1 MSSSAHDATEAGCQR
16 EVMATYE
23 SPDMTLSKRIRCTP
37 PDHGLSRKVT
47 MRFGWLAIIALL
59 AAGCG
64 GSSGFE
70 SAPGGTPAANGSV
83 KLPAKGCGLLSG
95 ATVTALLGGSSSSSS
110 ELRPAGVS
118 PPGSV
123 VGCIWRGAGGR
134 QAGITL
140 HQGSGSAQDFADN
153 TSGPGFRPV
162 PGLGDKAM
170 LQVTAGQEEGG
181 IWVLKGDI
189 DILVFGT
196 LSGSADGYAA
206 TLRQAAATTL
216 TRLGP
221 G

>member
-1 MSSSAHDATEAGCQR
+1 MTS
-16 EVMATYE
+16 YE
-23 SPDMTLSKRIRCTP
+23 SPDMALSKQVRCTP
-37 PDHGLSRKVT
+37 PDPGLCRKVM
-47 MRFGWLAIIALL
+47 MRFGWLAIIALV

-70 SAPGGTPAANGSV
+70 PAPGGTPAGKGSV
-83 KLPAKGCGLLSG
+83 KLPAKGCGLLSD

-110 ELRPAGVS
+110 ELRPAGIS

-140 HQGSGSAQDFADN
+140 HQGPESARDFADN
-153 TSGPGFRPV
+153 TSGPGFRSV

-170 LQVTAGQEEGG
+170 LQVAAGQTSQEEGS

-189 DILVFGT
+189 AILVFGT

-206 TLRQAAATTL
+206 VLRQTAAAIL
-216 TRLGP
+216 PHLGP

>member
-1 MSSSAHDATEAGCQR
+1 
-16 EVMATYE
+16 MA
-23 SPDMTLSKRIRCTP
+23 LSKQIRCTP
-37 PDHGLSRKVT
+37 PDHGRCRKVT
-47 MRFGWLAIIALL
+47 MRLGWLAIIALV

-64 GSSGFE
+64 RSSGFE
-70 SAPGGTPAANGSV
+70 PAPGGTPATAGGAAAGASAKGSV

-95 ATVTALLGGSSSSSS
+95 ATVTALLGGSSPSSS

-123 VGCIWRGAGGR
+123 VGCVWRGAGGR
-134 QAGITL
+134 QAGIIL
-140 HQGSGSAQDFADN
+140 HQSPGSARDFADN

-189 DILVFGT
+189 DILIFGT
-196 LSGSADGYAA
+196 LSGPADGYAA

-216 TRLGP
+216 THLGP

>member
-1 MSSSAHDATEAGCQR
+1 MT
-16 EVMATYE
+16 TYKR
-23 SPDMTLSKRIRCTP
+23 PDMALNRQKWRP
-37 PDHGLSRKVT
+37 PDHVPGRQVT
-47 MRFGWLAIIALL
+47 MRLCWLAIIALV

-64 GSSGFE
+64 GSSGSE
-70 SAPGGTPAANGSV
+70 AAPGGAQATAGGAEAGASAKGSV
-83 KLPAKGCGLLSG
+83 KLPAQGCELLND
-95 ATVTALLGGSSSSSS
+95 AAAVALLGGSPSSSG

-123 VGCIWRGAGGR
+123 VGCIWRRAGGR

-140 HQGSGSAQDFADN
+140 HQGPESARDFADN
-153 TSGPGFRPV
+153 TSGPGFRSV

-170 LQVTAGQEEGG
+170 LQVAAGQEEGG

-196 LSGSADGYAA
+196 LTGSADGYAA

-216 TRLGP
+216 THLGP